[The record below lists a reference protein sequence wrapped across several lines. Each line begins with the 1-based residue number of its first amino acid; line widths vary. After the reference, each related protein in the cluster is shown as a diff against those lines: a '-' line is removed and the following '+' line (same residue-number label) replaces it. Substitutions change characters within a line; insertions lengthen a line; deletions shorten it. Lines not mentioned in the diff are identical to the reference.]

1 MHRLSGLFLVL
12 GCFAFG
18 GWVSAQEAVE
28 GVIVDRVAV
37 TSARDLGVQVDNGDT
52 LFTTYRVYIDLA
64 PEFKMQAV
72 FGNEQHPLILGAT
85 GMTYNTPVRGVA
97 TGNFIDP
104 RKLLNDNLIRDS
116 FITIAAVSNWYCGIP
131 LERDIDGNQV
141 CDGLPRETS
150 SWCALEKD
158 GLAEFK
164 PIDVELVFVEF
175 EGLGKE
181 SGSFSLYS
189 TNGAW
194 ASRMG
199 ATGADE
205 ENTVLVAQ
213 ITTNG
218 ELYFSLNL
226 QLAHQEGGT
235 VQHVATN
242 AKPNQ
247 YLTPALNYNMH
258 LFPN

>member
-1 MHRLSGLFLVL
+1 MQRFIGLLLVV
-12 GCFAFG
+12 GFFGFA
-18 GWVSAQEAVE
+18 GWASAQEAVQ
-28 GVIVDRVAV
+28 GVLVDRVA
-37 TSARDLGVQVDNGDT
+37 TASARELGVQVENGDT
-52 LFTTYRVYIDLA
+52 VFTTYRIFIDLA

-72 FGNEQHPLILGAT
+72 FGNEVHPLILGAT
-85 GMTYNTPVRGVA
+85 GITYNTPVRGVA
-97 TGNFIDP
+97 TGNFVDP
-104 RKLLNDNLIRDS
+104 RKLLTDNLIRDS
-116 FITIAAVSNWYCGIP
+116 FITIGAVSNWYCGIP
-131 LERDIDGNQV
+131 VNRDTDGNQV
-141 CDGLPRETS
+141 CDGLPRETA
-150 SWCALEKD
+150 SWCELEHD

-164 PIDVELVFVEF
+164 PIDVELVFVEI

-181 SGSFSLYS
+181 SGHFSLYS

-194 ASRMG
+194 ASRIG
-199 ATGADE
+199 AAGADD
-205 ENTVLVAQ
+205 ENIVMVAQ

-235 VQHVATN
+235 LQHVATN